1 MGKTISEWSEELS
14 LFDDGTER
22 LMYLVELAKKSTTLP
37 RELRTD
43 DRLIGGC
50 LSKIW
55 VDVGV
60 VEDKVK
66 VYYDSDAL
74 ITKGITSIV
83 CECFSD
89 KSVQE
94 AQAIQVEDF
103 QSLGIQQLLTP
114 QRRNGLGSLIET
126 IKNKVARL
134 Q

>member
-1 MGKTISEWSEELS
+1 MGKTIKEWSEELA
-14 LFDDGTER
+14 LFEDGTER
-22 LMYLVELAKKSTTLP
+22 LIYLVELARKSTTLP

-60 VEDKVK
+60 VDEQVQ

-83 CECFSD
+83 CECFSNQSIAD
-89 KSVQE
+89 AKKITE
-94 AQAIQVEDF
+94 EDF
-103 QSLGIQQLLTP
+103 QNLGIQQLITP
-114 QRRNGLGSLIET
+114 QRRNGLSSLIGT
-126 IKNKVARL
+126 IISKIERL
-134 Q
+134 

>member
-1 MGKTISEWSEELS
+1 MSKTIQEWSEELA
-14 LFDDGTER
+14 LFTDGTER

-89 KSVQE
+89 SSVAE
-94 AQAIQVEDF
+94 AQAIKIEDF

>member
-1 MGKTISEWSEELS
+1 MSKSIQEWSEELA
-14 LFDDGTER
+14 LFTDGTER

-55 VDVGV
+55 VEVGV

-89 KSVQE
+89 KSVKE
-94 AQAIQVEDF
+94 AQAIKIEDF

>member
-1 MGKTISEWSEELS
+1 MGKTIKEWSEELA

-22 LMYLVELAKKSTTLP
+22 LIYLVELARKSTTLP

-60 VEDKVK
+60 VDEQVQ

-83 CECFSD
+83 CECFSNQ
-89 KSVQE
+89 SVTDAKKITE
-94 AQAIQVEDF
+94 EDF
-103 QSLGIQQLLTP
+103 QNLGIQQLITP
-114 QRRNGLGSLIET
+114 QRRNGLSSLIGT
-126 IKNKVARL
+126 IISKIQRL
-134 Q
+134 

>member
-1 MGKTISEWSEELS
+1 MGKTIKEWSEELS

-22 LMYLVELAKKSTTLP
+22 LIYLVELAKNSTTLP

-50 LSKIW
+50 MSKIW
-55 VDVGV
+55 VEVGV
-60 VEDKVK
+60 IEGNVK

-89 KSVQE
+89 KPIAE
-94 AQAIQVEDF
+94 AQALKAEDF
-103 QSLGIQQLLTP
+103 QALGIQQLLTP

-126 IKNKVARL
+126 IRNKVARL

>member
-1 MGKTISEWSEELS
+1 MSKTIQEWSEELA
-14 LFDDGTER
+14 LFDDGQER
-22 LMYLVELAKKSTTLP
+22 LMYLVELARKSTTLP

-43 DRLIGGC
+43 SRLIGGC

-60 VEDKVK
+60 VDDKVR
-66 VYYDSDAL
+66 VYYDSDAM

-89 KSVQE
+89 KTVAE
-94 AQAIQVEDF
+94 AQAIQIEDF
-103 QSLGIQQLLTP
+103 QALGIQQLLTP